1 MKEFLQKTDLL
12 NKLAQLTDIP
22 LFIVDSK
29 QEVFHSHKLCEI
41 VKHTGRCPGDYLHLL
56 YEVMNSGKIGWEKC
70 GNEYL
75 RIGMPLRINEQV
87 LNLEKVI
94 GVLIGCQC
102 LKKPDIKPNLQ
113 LISDVFTTSIYNEF
127 EINEMSKEI
136 TELYEELNLLY
147 NISKTVSNIFDID
160 AVCQMLVEKAVEM
173 VRVERASLMLVDR
186 ERTSLKIIAAHGLP
200 QEIIKNTR
208 VKIGEGVAG
217 KVVKDGK
224 PLIISDIEEENL
236 SDEERLKRYK
246 TKSFMSLPIISV
258 PLKAVGEVIGVINL
272 TDKIDRSAFTSID
285 LKLLT
290 ALATQGAIAIKNFWL
305 FTDMKELFLN
315 TIKSLSS
322 SIDAKDTYT
331 YGHSDRV
338 SKIGLAIAEELNLS
352 FKEREVIYLAGLLHD
367 VGKIGISEKVLHKPT
382 NLNEE
387 EYAEIK
393 KHPGISAQIIGSIK
407 QMEGIVPSIRHHHE
421 RFEGGGYPNGLKGEK
436 IPLGAR
442 ILAVADAFDAMTSDR
457 PYRKSF
463 SVEHAISEIKKYAN
477 IQFDPEVVNAFIRA
491 FEKGKISGLMQ
502 GR

>member
-1 MKEFLQKTDLL
+1 MLDIKEFLQKTDLL

-22 LFIVDSK
+22 LFIIDSK
-29 QEVFHSHKLCEI
+29 QEAFHSHKLCEV
-41 VKHTGRCPGDYLHLL
+41 VKHTGRCPGDYLRLV
-56 YEVMNSGKIGWEKC
+56 YEVMNSDKPGWEKC
-70 GNEYL
+70 GSEYL
-75 RIGMPLRINEQV
+75 RIGLPIRINKEV
-87 LNLEKVI
+87 A
-94 GVLIGCQC
+94 GVLIGCQS
-102 LKKPDIKPNLQ
+102 LKKPDIKPNLR
-113 LISDVFTTSIYNEF
+113 LISDIFTTAIYNEF

-186 ERTSLKIIAAHGLP
+186 ERASLRIVAAHGLS
-200 QEIIKNTR
+200 QEIVKNTR
-208 VKIGEGVAG
+208 VKIGEGIAG
-217 KVVKDGK
+217 KVVKEGK
-224 PLIISDIEEENL
+224 PLIVSDIEEENL
-236 SDEERLKRYK
+236 SDEERIKRYK

-272 TDKIDRSAFTSID
+272 TDKIDRSVFTSME

-322 SIDAKDTYT
+322 TIDAKDTYT

-338 SKIGLAIAEELNLS
+338 SKIGLAIAEEFNLS

-367 VGKIGISEKVLHKPT
+367 VGKIGITEKILHKPT
-382 NLNEE
+382 NLDED

-393 KHPGISAQIIGSIK
+393 KHPSISAQIIGSIK
-407 QMEGIVPSIRHHHE
+407 QMEEIVPSIRHHHE
-421 RFEGGGYPNGLKGEK
+421 RFEGGGYPNGLKGRE
-436 IPLGAR
+436 IPLGGR

-457 PYRKSF
+457 PYRKRF
-463 SVEHAISEIKKYAN
+463 TVEHAILQLKKYAN
-477 IQFDPEVVNAFIRA
+477 IQFDPEVVNAFLRA
-491 FEKGKISGLMQ
+491 FEKGKISGIA
-502 GR
+502 